1 MFEVLRSRQCFK
13 FKDQIV
19 LFRRT
24 CEIILA
30 AFSLFGNSKQHTITV
45 FRKCGYCSN
54 RYAKV
59 KEYNMVVDVRH
70 NY

>member
-13 FKDQIV
+13 FRDEIV
-19 LFRRT
+19 LFRRHMFRRT

-45 FRKCGYCSN
+45 LRKCGYCSI

-59 KEYNMVVDVRH
+59 
-70 NY
+70 